1 MPSCN
6 QGVKYFMVQ
15 TCDYIAIKNVF
26 REYLMTEENDPYA
39 TLREVCKIQVST
51 TTQSLLGQNRCINR
65 HPKEKEE
72 KETFQNSN
80 ITVSAWVGWSTI
92 FISFLCILLNFLN
105 CYNDFPDQTTNKTKT
120 QNQKSGSKAIYLF
133 QQTNGN
139 VGVQGPLVGFIQHDG
154 TRIGGTISVGIK
166 ATTTQAHPD
175 IKGTAGDLAPIRS
188 PCSKK

>member
-1 MPSCN
+1 
-6 QGVKYFMVQ
+6 MVQ

-51 TTQSLLGQNRCINR
+51 TTQSPLGQNRCINR

-80 ITVSAWVGWSTI
+80 VTVSAWVGWLTI
-92 FISFLCILLNFLN
+92 SISFLCILLNFLN

-120 QNQKSGSKAIYLF
+120 QNRKSGSKAIYLF

-139 VGVQGPLVGFIQHDG
+139 VGVQGPLMGLIQHDG
-154 TRIGGTISVGIK
+154 TRIRGTISVGIK
-166 ATTTQAHPD
+166 AATTQAHPD
-175 IKGTAGDLAPIRS
+175 IKGTAGDLAPIWS